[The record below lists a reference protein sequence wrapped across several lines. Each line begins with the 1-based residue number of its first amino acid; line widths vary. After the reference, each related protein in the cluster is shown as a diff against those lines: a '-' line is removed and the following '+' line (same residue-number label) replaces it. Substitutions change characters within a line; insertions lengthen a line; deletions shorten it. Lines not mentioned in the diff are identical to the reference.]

1 MSISV
6 QKGFYKGIP
15 YICVVK
21 DQNQGKRDSLVF
33 VRSLLY
39 NFNRRHEKPLT
50 MFSPELFNCFA
61 EFFITHGLETV
72 DFLAGMDADTVFDPT
87 CIWEMIKV
95 IRQEGPTTAGV
106 CGHVC
111 VDFEDRPWGMWNL
124 FQSTEYTMTQGLRR
138 SFQSACTGKVN
149 CLPGCC
155 QLIRVCEAT
164 MGDEVLRQL
173 FGHVPKPNDSMIFQV
188 MGNYSEDS
196 IHASYIFS
204 TFPEYHTAQALR
216 AKAYTTVPQSW
227 SVFLSQRKRWSLGSI
242 SNDLLMSCR
251 GRINPVE
258 RAISMISVFTWFIN
272 PFITAAAISF
282 AIALIRG
289 VSNWRLVLGLAS
301 LLLIRYVIPLH
312 QDVLTFRHG
321 KLVLYVGFQDL
332 VKINYSILRVSVST
346 SVGPR
351 C

>member
-1 MSISV
+1 MTIQL
-6 QKGFYKGIP
+6 QKGYYKGIP

-33 VRSLLY
+33 IRSMLY

-50 MFSPELFNCFA
+50 MFSPELFHCFT
-61 EFFITHGLETV
+61 EFFTSHGLDKI
-72 DFLAGMDADTVFDPT
+72 DFLAGMDADTVFDDT
-87 CIWEMIKV
+87 CIYEMIKV
-95 IRQEGPTTAGV
+95 IRQEGEFAAGV

-111 VDFEDRPWGMWNL
+111 VDFEDKPWGAWNL

-138 SFQSACTGKVN
+138 SFQSSITGKVN

-164 MGDEVLRQL
+164 MGDKVLRDL
-173 FGHVPKPNDSMIFQV
+173 FGHVPKPNDSMIIQV

-204 TFPEYHTAQALR
+204 SFPQYHTAQALR

-242 SNDLLMSCR
+242 SNDLLMACR
-251 GRINPVE
+251 PRINFFE
-258 RAISMISVFTWFIN
+258 RCVSLISVFTWFIN
-272 PFITAAAISF
+272 PFITAAAVSF
-282 AIALIRG
+282 IVALCRG
-289 VSNWRLVLGLAS
+289 VHNWRLIVGLAS
-301 LLLIRYVIPLH
+301 LLMVRYVLS
-312 QDVLTFRHG
+312 QL
-321 KLVLYVGFQDL
+321 
-332 VKINYSILRVSVST
+332 
-346 SVGPR
+346 
-351 C
+351 